1 MQCYFRYGKGL
12 ENGEWSYSTP
22 RVFEEFQQKF
32 PDFQGTNQQLAQ
44 KVYKCVNM
52 FLETGSVLRKKGSG
66 QPTKRTAQNIEEVK
80 QKIAESPN
88 KSIRRLAQET
98 NLSFGT
104 VQLILKKDLQFF
116 PYRVSV
122 VHEIKPLD
130 FPKRVDYCQW
140 FLNHLNYNDILDK
153 TFLGDES
160 WFHLKMRTEM
170 QQNIVTQHRRVT
182 IFCCASKIL
191 CSRG

>member
-1 MQCYFRYGKGL
+1 MQCYFRNGKGL

-32 PDFQGTNQQLAQ
+32 PDFQGTNQLAQ

-88 KSIRRLAQET
+88 KSIRRLA
-98 NLSFGT
+98 
-104 VQLILKKDLQFF
+104 
-116 PYRVSV
+116 
-122 VHEIKPLD
+122 
-130 FPKRVDYCQW
+130 
-140 FLNHLNYNDILDK
+140 
-153 TFLGDES
+153 
-160 WFHLKMRTEM
+160 
-170 QQNIVTQHRRVT
+170 
-182 IFCCASKIL
+182 
-191 CSRG
+191 